1 MTPLPQSFYARDT
14 QLVARELLGK
24 WLVHRTAAGQEY
36 VGRVVETEAY
46 LGAHDLAAHSCR
58 GRTARTAVMFGPA
71 GYAYVYLIYGMYHCM
86 NVVTEA
92 EGHGAAVLIR
102 AVEPVRGITQKTAG
116 PGLLCRAMG
125 IDRRQNELSLLGQA
139 LFITQPIQKSESA
152 EPILTSARVGVSY
165 AGEWASKPLRFY
177 LAGNAWVSKGKP
189 SVAKVE

>member
-1 MTPLPQSFYARDT
+1 
-14 QLVARELLGK
+14 
-24 WLVHRTAAGQEY
+24 
-36 VGRVVETEAY
+36 
-46 LGAHDLAAHSCR
+46 
-58 GRTARTAVMFGPA
+58 MFGPA